1 MTRSRTIEI
10 RIADDCKIVPLRKS
24 LQDAVG
30 YLRVWGNSDHVIL
43 YIDKD
48 YNVEASHQKYVQHL
62 DPLTHTP
69 KGKDLRQY
77 YFIMGLYDAKT
88 DTYSFHS

>member
-48 YNVEASHQKYVQHL
+48 YNVEASHQKITQQVNPIPNEPITY
-62 DPLTHTP
+62 
-69 KGKDLRQY
+69 RQY